1 MRLCP
6 LLHVSQSPRMQF
18 TVYLEKLIVET
29 ENLEER
35 AALMQRTLEVM
46 MVLQEYN
53 NFNGVL
59 AITSAINSSAVH
71 RLAATKEVSKRSI
84 LLFVRKYIY
93 I

>member
-1 MRLCP
+1 M
-6 LLHVSQSPRMQF
+6 
-18 TVYLEKLIVET
+18 ET

-35 AALMQRTLEVM
+35 VAVMQRTLEIM

-71 RLAATKEVSKRSI
+71 RLAATKDVRNAI
-84 LLFVRKYIY
+84 LKKNLN
-93 I
+93 